1 VVVGAIDAG
10 RGYVYFNPQ
19 TVHKFS
25 AVLGFTYNAMQYQNG
40 VDLRFDWS
48 ASQFLKVQVGYSRS
62 IGAFRLAAL
71 YQFGPACSPARAT
84 ARTAP
89 LKGNSAA
96 PSVLNAEGL
105 LSKRNIKQ
113 RLDKCGGIVWHAPWG
128 GQRDFPAGE
137 RQSRLGQEITCYGC
151 HVALAVDDGSP

>member
-1 VVVGAIDAG
+1 MVVGAIDAG

-71 YQFGPACSPARAT
+71 YQFGGLQPSQ
-84 ARTAP
+84 
-89 LKGNSAA
+89 GNGSNGAI
-96 PSVLNAEGL
+96 EG
-105 LSKRNIKQ
+105 Q
-113 RLDKCGGIVWHAPWG
+113 FGGA
-128 GQRDFPAGE
+128 
-137 RQSRLGQEITCYGC
+137 LG
-151 HVALAVDDGSP
+151 P